1 MKQPIFTLFLL
12 LFLFNNSS
20 ASDCGNGRYKNKLFS
35 TVKRTNNIVYAT
47 KPQSNG
53 VPIQLRYDVYEPQGD
68 TGRNRAV
75 MLLIHGG
82 AYLKLL
88 DQNSPDIVLLCNYF
102 AQLGYVAIS
111 IDYRQ
116 EPNLLGL
123 LSEEVMV
130 KAVSRALID
139 TKDAIDHLIDT
150 YSNGNPYRI
159 DTSKAFIGGVSA
171 GAVSTMFITYLD
183 SLQMLSPKYQQ
194 WIIDANGVNAD
205 SILRHRFDK
214 IKPKAAIS
222 ISGAILDTNWIK
234 PNGIDLLLNHGS
246 VDPIVPYN
254 YGKPFSIPTLP
265 YLYGGKAMNA
275 RALHQ
280 GIYVEFED
288 WIGRSHVPFF
298 NLDLGN
304 ILTLQL
310 INQPIF
316 DSTKSHIKNFCYRL
330 LDCNRVTGIR
340 ENVVDKANV
349 FPNPTQQNFTV
360 ELPKAIGS
368 KDWTVELYDILG
380 KQVFARN
387 YDNSYQS
394 IEINQNLSPNIY
406 FLKMYYEQNGETF
419 VYTAKVVIGN

>member
-1 MKQPIFTLFLL
+1 MKQLIFTLFLL

-340 ENVVDKANV
+340 ENVVGKANI

-380 KQVFARN
+380 KRVFARN

-419 VYTAKVVIGN
+419 VYTAKIIISE